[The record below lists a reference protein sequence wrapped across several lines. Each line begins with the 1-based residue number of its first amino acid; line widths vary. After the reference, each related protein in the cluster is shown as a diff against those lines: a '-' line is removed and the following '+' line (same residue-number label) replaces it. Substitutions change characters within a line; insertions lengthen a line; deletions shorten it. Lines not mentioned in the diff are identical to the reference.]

1 MNPGLNWYED
11 CAIGDAFTTGGI
23 VVTESLIQAFAGL
36 SGDFF
41 DLHMDDRFARDLG
54 FKGRVAHGIL
64 GLALTDGLKNRAEH
78 RFRAIAS
85 LGWNWKFAGPI
96 FVGDR
101 IHAEVAVLAK
111 RETKRPDRGI
121 VTLAIKVKN
130 QDGQVVQE
138 GTNELMISRRPK
150 GGASHD

>member
-11 CAIGDAFTTGGI
+11 CAVGDAFATGGI

-41 DLHMDDRFARDLG
+41 DLHVDDEFARRLG

-78 RFRAIAS
+78 RFRAVAS
-85 LGWNWKFAGPI
+85 LGWNWKFTGPI
-96 FVGDR
+96 LVGDR
-101 IHAEVAVLAK
+101 IHAEVTVAGK
-111 RETKRPDRGI
+111 RETKRADRGI
-121 VTLAIKVKN
+121 LTLAFKVKN
-130 QDGQVVQE
+130 QNGDIVQE
-138 GTNELMISRRPK
+138 GTNDLMVERRP
-150 GGASHD
+150 A

>member
-11 CAIGDAFTTGGI
+11 CAVGDAFTTGGI

-85 LGWNWKFAGPI
+85 LGWNWKFAGAI
-96 FVGDR
+96 LIGDR
-101 IHAEVAVLAK
+101 IHAEVAVMTK

-121 VTLAIKVKN
+121 VTLAIRVKN
-130 QDGQVVQE
+130 QDGRVVQE
-138 GTNELMISRRPK
+138 GTNELMISRRP
-150 GGASHD
+150 A

>member
-11 CAIGDAFTTGGI
+11 CAVGDAFTTGGI

-78 RFRAIAS
+78 RFRAVAS
-85 LGWNWKFAGPI
+85 LGWNWRFTGAI
-96 FVGDR
+96 LVDDR
-101 IHAEVAVLAK
+101 IHAEVTIAGK
-111 RETKRPDRGI
+111 RATKRPDRGI
-121 VTLAIKVKN
+121 VTLAFRVMN
-130 QDGQVVQE
+130 QNGQVVQE
-138 GTNELMISRRPK
+138 GTNELMILRRN
-150 GGASHD
+150 S

>member
-11 CAIGDAFTTGGI
+11 CAVGDAFATGGI
-23 VVTESLIQAFAGL
+23 VVSESLIQGFAGI

-41 DLHMDDRFARDLG
+41 DLHVDDEFARRLG
-54 FKGRVAHGIL
+54 YPGRVAHGIL

-85 LGWNWKFAGPI
+85 LGWNWKFTGPI

-101 IHAEVAVLAK
+101 IQAEVTVAGK
-111 RETKRPDRGI
+111 RDTKRPDRGI
-121 VTLAIKVKN
+121 LTLAFKVKN
-130 QDGQVVQE
+130 QRGEVVQE
-138 GTNELMISRRPK
+138 GTNELMVLRRP
-150 GGASHD
+150 A